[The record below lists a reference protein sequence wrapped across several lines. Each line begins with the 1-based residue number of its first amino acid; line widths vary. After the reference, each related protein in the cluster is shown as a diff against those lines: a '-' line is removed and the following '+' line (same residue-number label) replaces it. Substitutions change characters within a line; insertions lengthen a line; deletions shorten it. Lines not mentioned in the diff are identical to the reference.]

1 MDAFR
6 VLVQFRAPC
15 APSDAD
21 HFRHVEQQ
29 AFGDR
34 AHSRGS
40 GKRNAGLNAIL
51 IVNAFVEGRKE
62 RALQAERARTG
73 AQHRQRRD
81 AEQQS
86 PVSEGKPE
94 RRMVRRLELADEPAL
109 PFRGRF
115 IPGSR

>member
-21 HFRHVEQQ
+21 HFRHIEHK

-34 AHSRGS
+34 AHPRGS
-40 GKRNAGLNAIL
+40 GKRNAGIERNIDRER
-51 IVNAFVEGRKE
+51 AFVEGRKE

-86 PVSEGKPE
+86 P
-94 RRMVRRLELADEPAL
+94 
-109 PFRGRF
+109 
-115 IPGSR
+115 